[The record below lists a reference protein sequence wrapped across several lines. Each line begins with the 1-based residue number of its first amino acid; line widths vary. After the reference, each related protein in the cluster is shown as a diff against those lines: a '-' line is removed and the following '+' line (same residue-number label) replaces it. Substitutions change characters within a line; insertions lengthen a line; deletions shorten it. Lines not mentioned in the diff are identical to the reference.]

1 MSLNVTVTP
10 GHSFTDSETVT
21 TGKLNAAATPTVSMT
36 GSIDS
41 SELGAGSVDTTQL
54 AVGAVTPPK
63 MGESALGTPSTGSFT
78 MKQDADDSD
87 SDTDYQK
94 KGNILVSGAGG
105 AVDGKYEETFAG
117 YPNRFLIGHAKKVGD
132 GTDDVW
138 TGDWTLR
145 SKFLNSESSILID
158 QQDDQSITL
167 KIGSFKL
174 TSNMFTAGCVK
185 SGTISDYSI
194 TLDKLTP
201 GGGASTGEAGEPIA
215 EKDKTFWGGLIDF
228 NPDNQAGVTEYHG
241 KAETLQPTAKHQ
253 VVYAVAE
260 QQKLAFGHHPCI
272 PKAFVYAHQTGGTYD
287 VDGGAN
293 RALTASD
300 WTIYMSSGVEQI
312 TRTGTAGVNDHSIRF
327 AAGIY
332 ETGDTVKCMGTGW
345 VRDNEVYMPL
355 TGIHVVSPLTQA
367 ANNGTIDA
375 NRDVKVT
382 FYFQHAD
389 QNLRMET
396 PYNPT
401 VIQLWFY

>member
-10 GHSFTDSETVT
+10 GHTFTDSETVT
-21 TGKLNAAATPTVSMT
+21 TGKLNAASTPTVSVS

-63 MGESALGTPSTGSFT
+63 MGESELGTPSTGSFT
-78 MKQDADDSD
+78 MKQDADDGD
-87 SDTDYQK
+87 SETVYQK

-145 SKFLNSESSILID
+145 SKFLNSESSILVD

-201 GGGASTGEAGEPIA
+201 GGGASTGSAGEPIA
-215 EKDKTFWGGLIDF
+215 EKDDSFWGGLIDF
-228 NPDNQAGVTEYHG
+228 NPGNQAGVTEYHG
-241 KAETLQPTAKHQ
+241 KAETLQPTAKNQ

-272 PKAFVYAHQTGGTYD
+272 P
-287 VDGGAN
+287 
-293 RALTASD
+293 RAWCHIAQTASQD
-300 WTIYMSSGVEQI
+300 SDSDAAVAAENYSLLAGFGVAEFSRAANHVH
-312 TRTGTAGVNDHSIRF
+312 TVKFDAGVFS
-327 AAGIY
+327 
-332 ETGDTVKCMGTGW
+332 ESDTVKCVGEGNWSNAVTYYPLAGTSAS
-345 VRDNEVYMPL
+345 VNSDTV
-355 TGIHVVSPLTQA
+355 
-367 ANNGTIDA
+367 DA
-375 NRDVKVT
+375 LLEITVM
-382 FYFQHAD
+382 FYHEPAPYAE
-389 QNLRMET
+389 LR
-396 PYNPT
+396 NPRHF
-401 VIQLWFY
+401 LLYFY